1 MSRLVTRDFLSATY
15 TGFKSLF
22 DKALTTADP
31 LYSKIATI
39 VDSTADKESY
49 NWLGA
54 APAMRQWVDER
65 IPGALR
71 THAYDVENRKYEAT
85 IEVDRET
92 FEDDRLGQ
100 IKPRIE
106 ELAVRAAVHP
116 DELVCNL
123 LNTGF
128 TAACYDGQYFFDTD
142 HAEGASGAQN
152 NKLTAALS
160 AAALETAVE
169 RMLGFKDDQGKA
181 LSVMPDTLLVG
192 ADNFFNARQI
202 LNSTSI
208 VVAGS
213 SDVEKPS
220 GNPLSGMLNLLVS
233 PHVDNGKWFVLATQY
248 PVRPLLFQWRVKP
261 EFTAVTDPSDEYVF
275 STDTFKYGVR
285 SRCGAGYGLWYLAV
299 GSSGA

>member
-15 TGFKSLF
+15 TGFRSLF
-22 DKALTTADP
+22 DKAFTAADP
-31 LYSKIATI
+31 LYAKLATL
-39 VDSTADKESY
+39 VESSSDKESY

-54 APAMRQWVDER
+54 APAMRRWVDER
-65 IPGALR
+65 VPGALR
-71 THAYDVENRKYEAT
+71 THTYDVENHKYEAT
-85 IEVDRET
+85 IEIDRET

-106 ELAVRAAVHP
+106 ELAVRAATHP
-116 DELVCNL
+116 DELVLGL

-128 TAACYDGQYFFDTD
+128 TAAGYDGVNFFDAA
-142 HAEGASGAQN
+142 HEEGASGTQS
-152 NKLTAALS
+152 NKLTVALS
-160 AAALETAVE
+160 ADNLEAAVE
-169 RMLGFKDDQGKA
+169 RMLGFKDDQGKP

-192 ADNFFNARQI
+192 ADNFFNARQT

-208 VVAGS
+208 VVAGT

-220 GNPLSGMLNLLVS
+220 GNPLSGMLDLQVS
-233 PHVDNGKWFVLATQY
+233 PHVEAGKWFVLATRY
-248 PVRPLLFQWRVKP
+248 PVRPLLFQWRIKP

-299 GSSGA
+299 GSTGA

>member
-1 MSRLVTRDFLSATY
+1 MSRLVTRDFLAATY

-22 DKALTTADP
+22 HKSFSAAEP
-31 LYSKIATI
+31 LYPKVAT
-39 VDSTADKESY
+39 VVESTSDKESY

-54 APAMRQWVDER
+54 APAMREWFDER
-65 IPGALR
+65 VPGALR
-71 THAYDVENRKYEAT
+71 AHDYEVENRKYEAT

-100 IKPRIE
+100 VRPRIE
-106 ELAVRAAVHP
+106 ELAVRAASHP
-116 DELVCNL
+116 DELVVEL
-123 LNTGF
+123 LNSGF
-128 TAACYDGQYFFDTD
+128 TTSCYDGQYFFDTD
-142 HAEGASGAQN
+142 HAEGGSGSQS
-152 NKLTAALS
+152 NKLAVNLS
-160 AAALETAVE
+160 STNLESAVTN
-169 RMLGFKDDQGKA
+169 MMSFTDDQGKP
-181 LSVMPDTLLVG
+181 LGVMPDTLLVG
-192 ADNFFNARQI
+192 PDNFFNAREI
-202 LNSTSI
+202 LNSVSI

-213 SDVEKPS
+213 TDVEKPG

-233 PHVDNGKWFVLATQY
+233 PHVDAGKWFVLATQY

-299 GSSGA
+299 GSTGS